1 MFLGIR
7 AAALVCVTVL
17 AACAAPRPIAGP
29 SVVPPSMPS
38 SVSPTGPT
46 LGMSLGP
53 SLMPVA
59 TSTPD
64 PASFAAEGASRS
76 TVKAGWSFTRQA
88 VAAAH
93 PLAADAGLAML
104 RAGGHAIDAAVAVQA
119 VLTLVEPQSS
129 GIGGGALLLH
139 WDGRSV
145 QAWDGRETAPAAAG
159 PLDFLRPD
167 GTPVPSAEAIF
178 GGRAVGVPGVLP
190 MLQAAHREYGVLPWA
205 QLFEPAVRLAEQG
218 FPLGERLYTLLQS
231 NSQLRQDPQARAYFY
246 AADGRPHPVG
256 HLLRNP
262 ALAVVL
268 RAVAAQGAVA
278 LQQGPVADDLIARVR
293 SHAVP
298 GAMVAADL
306 ASYRAV
312 RREAICTDWR
322 ERWRICGF
330 PPPSSGHLALMQVLG
345 LLDTVPASVPGAPLA
360 VAALAAAVPAGP
372 PALHL
377 YVEASRLAWAD
388 RAQYVADPDFVP
400 APAGD
405 WRSLLQPDYL
415 RQRAALIG
423 SARMA
428 NAPAGQPGG
437 PQDPTLAFAPMPEQP
452 EQGTSH
458 ISIVDSHGNALALT
472 SSVEAAF
479 GARVMAD
486 GASRTVAG
494 RRDGGS
500 PGKGM
505 GLSLGLGLAGGY
517 ILNNQLTDF
526 SLSPTDTHGRLVAN
540 RLQPG
545 KRPRSSMSPTLVF
558 DRGRDELVMVLGSP
572 GGPLIPHFVART
584 LLATLVGGQDLQRA
598 IDGAHVA
605 VAGGPV
611 LLEKGRF
618 PTATG
623 AALRALGHE
632 VLEVELPS
640 GLHGLQRTPT
650 GWFGAADPR
659 REGVVRG
666 D

>member
-1 MFLGIR
+1 MCI
-7 AAALVCVTVL
+7 AAL
-17 AACAAPRPIAGP
+17 AACAASGPI
-29 SVVPPSMPS
+29 
-38 SVSPTGPT
+38 
-46 LGMSLGP
+46 SLP
-53 SLMPVA
+53 AASK
-59 TSTPD
+59 PD

-76 TVKAGWSFTRQA
+76 TAKAGWSFTRQA

-104 RAGGHAIDAAVAVQA
+104 RAGGRAIDAAVAVQA
-119 VLTLVEPQSS
+119 VLSLVEPQSS

-145 QAWDGRETAPAAAG
+145 QAWDGRETAPAAAD
-159 PLDFLRPD
+159 PRAFLRPD
-167 GTPVPSAEAIF
+167 GEPVSPADAIF

-190 MLQAAHREYGVLPWA
+190 MLQAAHREHGALPWA
-205 QLFEPAVRLAEQG
+205 QLFEPAIRLAEQG
-218 FPLGERLYTLLQS
+218 FPLGERLHTLLQS
-231 NSQLRQDPQARAYFY
+231 NIHLRQDLKARAYFY
-246 AADGRPHPVG
+246 AADGQPHPVG
-256 HLLRNP
+256 HWLRNP
-262 ALAVVL
+262 ALASVL
-268 RAVAAQGAVA
+268 RAVAAQGAAA

-306 ASYRAV
+306 ASYRAL

-322 ERWRICGF
+322 DRWRVCGF
-330 PPPSSGHLALMQVLG
+330 PPPSSGHLALMQLLG
-345 LLDTVPASVPGAPLA
+345 LLDAVPASVPGAPQA

-372 PALHL
+372 QTLHL

-405 WRSLLQPDYL
+405 WRSLLEPDYL
-415 RQRAALIG
+415 QQRATLIG
-423 SARMA
+423 PGRMA
-428 NAPAGQPGG
+428 HAPAGQPGG

-458 ISIVDSHGNALALT
+458 ISIVDSLGHAVALST
-472 SSVEAAF
+472 SVEAAF
-479 GARVMAD
+479 GARLLA
-486 GASRTVAG
+486 
-494 RRDGGS
+494 DGGS
-500 PGKGM
+500 RLGAGA
-505 GLSLGLGLAGGY
+505 GAGAGAGLGLGLTGGY

-526 SLSPTDTHGRLVAN
+526 SLSPTDIQGRPVAN

-558 DRGRDELVMVLGSP
+558 DRSSGELVMVLGSP

-584 LLATLVGGQDLQRA
+584 LLATLVGRQDLQRA

-605 VAGGPV
+605 AVGGSV

-618 PTATG
+618 PPATA

-632 VLEVELPS
+632 VVELELPS